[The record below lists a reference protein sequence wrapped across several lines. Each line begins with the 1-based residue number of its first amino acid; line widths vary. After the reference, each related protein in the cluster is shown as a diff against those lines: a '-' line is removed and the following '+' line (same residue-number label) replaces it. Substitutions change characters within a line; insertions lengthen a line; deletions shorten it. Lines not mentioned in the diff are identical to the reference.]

1 MGKNV
6 MKHLN
11 DYFPNPAI
19 KTSMKSGFLFV
30 VFLTFVCVSCNRKL
44 STPGSLRPALVKTDF
59 KLDSLPDS
67 EINIPI
73 RVSLRPFYAMAEKN
87 IDTAYTSPNYPND
100 WLQSDCTTRYKYHFR
115 RGPLQMRVAGTV
127 LSLGFTGY
135 YQVTG
140 STRAC
145 IKGAVVSP
153 WTPPCYC
160 GFEEGERRVNV
171 SFSNSVSL
179 SPDYK
184 VKLSV
189 KRLEPQ
195 ALDKCTVCFWGQ
207 DITTQIMNGLRQE
220 LDASKKQIES
230 SYGIMDLRAKFQ
242 QLWNRLNQSYQV
254 YQAGWL
260 QINPKKLKLNNLMAR
275 NDSLNV
281 ELGLSAHPVIGLEKP
296 QEHPSGIPEM
306 SDFTSKPGF
315 NIFLDALLDYD
326 SLSNI
331 VNVRLQG
338 KQFDFK
344 RGPVSKTVVVK
355 NCRLLGVDNERLVIR
370 LEFTGSYNGLA
381 YFTGKP
387 FYNENTA
394 VIEMMDVDF
403 DVKTKDALLKTA
415 GWLFNKRITAELK
428 KYSRFELRSY
438 IDSAKLM
445 MNQQLN
451 REWMTG
457 IKSYGQINE
466 IKLIGIYPVS
476 KHLVIRS
483 NCSGQLAMLVESISL
498 SF

>member
-1 MGKNV
+1 
-6 MKHLN
+6 MK
-11 DYFPNPAI
+11 PV
-19 KTSMKSGFLFV
+19 LFFITLV
-30 VFLTFVCVSCNRKL
+30 IIIFSSCSPKL
-44 STPGSLRPALVKTDF
+44 STKGPAKPTLEKTDF

-73 RVSLRPFYAMAEKN
+73 RVSLRPFYNMAEKN

-100 WLQSDCTTRYKYHFR
+100 WIQSDCATRYKYHFR

-135 YQVTG
+135 YQVAG

-153 WTPPCYC
+153 WTPTCFC
-160 GFEEGERRVNV
+160 GFEEGERKVNI
-171 SFSNSVSL
+171 SFSNSVFVT
-179 SPDYK
+179 PDYK

-207 DITTQIMNGLRQE
+207 DITTQIMNGLKLE
-220 LDASKKQIES
+220 LDASKKEIETK
-230 SYGIMDLRAKFQ
+230 YGVMDLRSKFQ
-242 QLWNRLNQSYQV
+242 QLWNKLNQSYQL
-254 YQAGWL
+254 YGSGWL
-260 QINPKKLKLNNLMAR
+260 QINPKRIRLNNFMAR

-281 ELGLSAHPVIGLEKP
+281 DLGIAAHPVIGLEKP
-296 QEHPSGIPEM
+296 SEHSSAIPDM
-306 SDFTSKPGF
+306 ADFTGKPGF

-331 VNVRLQG
+331 VNAQLQG

-344 RGPVSKTVVVK
+344 KGPVNKYVVVK
-355 NCRLLGVDNERLVIR
+355 SCKLLGVDNEKLVIR
-370 LEFTGSYNGLA
+370 MDFTGSYNGLA

-387 FYNENTA
+387 FYDEKTK
-394 VIEMMDVDF
+394 VIEMRDVEF

-415 GWLFNKRITAELK
+415 GWLFSKRITNELK
-428 KYSRFELRSY
+428 KYSRFELTSY
-438 IDSAKLM
+438 IDSAKVM
-445 MNQQLN
+445 VNQQLN
-451 REWMTG
+451 KEWITG
-457 IKSYGQINE
+457 IKSYGQIND

-483 NCSGQLAMLVESISL
+483 NCSGDLAILVESINL